1 MFKKIIEEI
10 FIESSNPDEFYK
22 NFIKMLSQENIK
34 EEDLIECI
42 FEKNK
47 EKESISKAKLALEE
61 ASKSIIENTSK
72 LIEKANAPLNII
84 KTIESTEGLK
94 PEIINKIKKELL
106 NFKMDLEKTARE
118 LQNHIEELKKTTQNL
133 CKDPLT
139 DLYSRSMMDVKL
151 KEQFY
156 LLKRYNLP
164 FSLVMVDLDD
174 FKHINDAYG
183 HTAGDSVL
191 KYIGQFIK
199 SSLRQSDF
207 PIRYGG
213 DEFLIILPN
222 TNIYKAYAV
231 AEKLLKQ
238 VNNYQFKKQESTFS
252 VHLSIGIAQ
261 AQPNDTVSSIIEKA
275 DNALYESK
283 RLGKN
288 TISLQSCLTQS

>member
-61 ASKSIIENTSK
+61 ASKSITENTSK

>member
-10 FIESSNPDEFYK
+10 FIKSSKPDEFYK

-61 ASKSIIENTSK
+61 ASKSIIQNTSK

-118 LQNHIEELKKTTQNL
+118 LQNQIEELKKTTQNL

-156 LLKRYNLP
+156 LLKRYNLT
-164 FSLVMVDLDD
+164 FSLIMIDLDD

-222 TNIYKAYAV
+222 TNIHKAYAV
-231 AEKLLKQ
+231 AQKLLKQ

-288 TISLQSCLTQS
+288 TISLQKR

>member
-10 FIESSNPDEFYK
+10 FIKSSSKDEFYK

-47 EKESISKAKLALEE
+47 EKESISEAKLALEE
-61 ASKSIIENTSK
+61 VSKSITENTLK
-72 LIEKANAPLNII
+72 LIKKANAPLNII
-84 KTIESTEGLK
+84 KTIESTEDLK

-118 LQNHIEELKKTTQNL
+118 LQDQIEELKKTTQNL

-164 FSLVMVDLDD
+164 FSLIMIDLDD

-222 TNIYKAYAV
+222 TNIHKAYAV

-238 VNNYQFKKQESTFS
+238 VNNYQFKKQGSTFS

-261 AQPNDTVSSIIEKA
+261 AQPNDTASSIIEKA

-288 TISLQSCLTQS
+288 TISLQKS

>member
-1 MFKKIIEEI
+1 VFKKIIEEI
-10 FIESSNPDEFYK
+10 FIKSSKPDEFYK

-118 LQNHIEELKKTTQNL
+118 LQNQIEELKKTTQNL

-156 LLKRYNLP
+156 LLKRYNLT
-164 FSLVMVDLDD
+164 FSLIMIDLDD

-222 TNIYKAYAV
+222 TNIHKAYAV

-288 TISLQSCLTQS
+288 TISLQKR

>member
-10 FIESSNPDEFYK
+10 FIKSSKPDEFYK

-61 ASKSIIENTSK
+61 ASKSIIQNTSK

-118 LQNHIEELKKTTQNL
+118 LQNQIEELKKTTQNL

-156 LLKRYNLP
+156 LLKRYNLT
-164 FSLVMVDLDD
+164 FSLIMIDLDD

-222 TNIYKAYAV
+222 TNIHKAYAV
-231 AEKLLKQ
+231 AQKLLKQ
-238 VNNYQFKKQESTFS
+238 VNNYQFKKQGSTFS

>member
-10 FIESSNPDEFYK
+10 FIKSSKPDEFYK

-118 LQNHIEELKKTTQNL
+118 LQNQIEELKKTTQNL

-156 LLKRYNLP
+156 LLKRYNLT
-164 FSLVMVDLDD
+164 FSLIMIDLDD

-222 TNIYKAYAV
+222 TNIHKAYAV
-231 AEKLLKQ
+231 AQKLLKQ

-288 TISLQSCLTQS
+288 TISLQKR

>member
-10 FIESSNPDEFYK
+10 FIESSSSDEFYK

-61 ASKSIIENTSK
+61 ASKSITENTSK

-118 LQNHIEELKKTTQNL
+118 LQNQIEELKKTTQNL

-164 FSLVMVDLDD
+164 FSLIMIDLDD

-222 TNIYKAYAV
+222 TNIHKAYAV
-231 AEKLLKQ
+231 AQKLLKQ

-288 TISLQSCLTQS
+288 TISLQKS

>member
-10 FIESSNPDEFYK
+10 FIKSSSSDEFYK

-61 ASKSIIENTSK
+61 ASKSIIQNTSK

-118 LQNHIEELKKTTQNL
+118 LQNQIEELKKTTQNL

-164 FSLVMVDLDD
+164 FSLIMIDLDD

-222 TNIYKAYAV
+222 TNIHKAYAV

-283 RLGKN
+283 HLGKN